1 MTTVDDGPQSQPTGP
16 LPSDAPA
23 PDAAGRRASAA
34 APLVAAAVAV
44 AATVVLALR
53 DPHVDG
59 SYGGCPLYALTGLWC
74 PACGGL
80 RATHDLAHG
89 DLAGAWSMNPLWVLA
104 VPVVVGLWA
113 RWLARRVRG
122 RAARPAPVW
131 GAWVLLVAV
140 VGFGIARNVP
150 ALAPWLAP

>member
-1 MTTVDDGPQSQPTGP
+1 MTTVDDGPHPQPTGP
-16 LPSDAPA
+16 PPSDASA
-23 PDAAGRRASAA
+23 PDAAGRRASVT
-34 APLVAAAVAV
+34 APLVAAGVAV
-44 AATVVLALR
+44 LATVVLAVR
-53 DPHVDG
+53 DPHVTG

-104 VPVVVGLWA
+104 VPVVVALWG

-122 RAARPAPVW
+122 RTARPAPVW
-131 GAWVLLVAV
+131 GAWVLLVVV
-140 VGFGIARNVP
+140 VGFGVARNVP
-150 ALAPWLAP
+150 VLGPWLAP

>member
-1 MTTVDDGPQSQPTGP
+1 VSTGP
-16 LPSDAPA
+16 LPSVAPA
-23 PDAAGRRASAA
+23 TAEAGRRASVRG
-34 APLVAAAVAV
+34 PLVAGGIVA

-53 DPHVDG
+53 DPHASG
-59 SYGGCPLYALTGLWC
+59 SYGLCPLHALTGLWC

-104 VPVVVGLWA
+104 VPVVIALWG
-113 RWLARRVRG
+113 RLVLRRSQGRTV
-122 RAARPAPVW
+122 RAAPGWA
-131 GAWVLLVAV
+131 AWATLALLVA
-140 VGFGIARNVP
+140 FGIARNIP